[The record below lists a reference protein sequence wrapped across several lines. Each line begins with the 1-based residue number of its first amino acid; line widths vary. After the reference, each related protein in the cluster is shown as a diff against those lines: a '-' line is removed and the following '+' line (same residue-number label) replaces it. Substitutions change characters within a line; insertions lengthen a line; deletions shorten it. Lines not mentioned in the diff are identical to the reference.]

1 LGGGGGIGGG
11 NRQKMEGRGG
21 NVGGGCGNMTVLIKN
36 QYLNEYLVYHTLI
49 LGGSMNHS
57 MYAD

>member
-1 LGGGGGIGGG
+1 MG

-36 QYLNEYLVYHTLI
+36 QYLNEYLVHHTLI
-49 LGGSMNHS
+49 LGGSINHS